1 MEFQAQLQT
10 YHSSLVEEVLAP
22 PQPPR
27 TLDGEARKP
36 QGRGLEV
43 HLPDQFP
50 FLCLQVKDLQK
61 SVLGTSKCCLYIYII
76 AQRKIVFR
84 CIPMSSAT
92 SSVLINPCKFTFKP
106 SHRFKGYL
114 QFLCEFIFFIYSQ
127 KRLNLTTKLEF
138 EIYNH

>member
-27 TLDGEARKP
+27 TLDGEAKKP
-36 QGRGLEV
+36 QGRVLEV

-61 SVLGTSKCCLYIYII
+61 SVLGTSKCCLYIYISLL
-76 AQRKIVFR
+76 RER
-84 CIPMSSAT
+84 
-92 SSVLINPCKFTFKP
+92 
-106 SHRFKGYL
+106 
-114 QFLCEFIFFIYSQ
+114 LCFGV
-127 KRLNLTTKLEF
+127 
-138 EIYNH
+138 